1 MSKLSVAVPCYNSAE
16 TLERCLLSL
25 ETASE
30 GHSVEVIII
39 NDGSRDATESIAER
53 FVAKNPD
60 LFRLINQQNGGHG
73 AAVNT
78 ALANASGEYF
88 RIVDSDD
95 AVLKDGFSKL
105 LDAME
110 RLDADVFVDE
120 RVEYS
125 QADNTFR
132 KIDLPQFSRC
142 ETVIPFHEI
151 TGREYDLNFSMHTLT
166 AKRRLLI
173 DAGLCLF
180 EHTFYV
186 DMQYVIAVCL
196 NAKTCCLVKAGVYVY
211 TMGTQEQSCNFL
223 QMAKNYNHH
232 DRVLKGCLEQ
242 YKRSCAMIDP
252 ERDTFIRHQIAL
264 LTNTQ
269 YNIALI
275 YNPDRRLGARQARK
289 LREYLASS
297 EPWLAR
303 ATSKR
308 YISALTLHMFG
319 VSYTRLQRLKAAAG
333 KA

>member
-25 ETASE
+25 EAASE
-30 GHSVEVIII
+30 GHSVEVIIV
-39 NDGSRDATESIAER
+39 NDGSKDATEEIAER
-53 FVAKNPD
+53 FAAKNPE
-60 LFRLINQQNGGHG
+60 LFRLISQKNGGHG

-78 ALANASGEYF
+78 ALANATGEYF

-95 AVLKDGFSKL
+95 AVMKEGFSRL
-105 LDAME
+105 LDTME

-120 RVEYS
+120 RVEFS
-125 QADNTFR
+125 QAENTYR
-132 KIDLPQFSRC
+132 KIALPQFSRC
-142 ETVIPFHEI
+142 GTVIPFQEI

-166 AKRRLLI
+166 AKRRLLT

-180 EHTFYV
+180 EHTF
-186 DMQYVIAVCL
+186 
-196 NAKTCCLVKAGVYVY
+196 Y

-223 QMAKNYNHH
+223 QMAKNYYHH
-232 DRVLKGCLEQ
+232 DRVLKGCLDQ
-242 YKRSCAMIDP
+242 YKQSCATIDH
-252 ERDTFIRHQIAL
+252 ERDAFIRHQIAL

-275 YNPDRRLGARQARK
+275 YNPDRKLGARQARK

-308 YISALTLHMFG
+308 YFSALTLHMFG